1 MAGRA
6 VASPT
11 EVGRE
16 VAAGAPRAGSA
27 GEVVRRLPD
36 AALQGGAYLLLTAW
50 ALLAV
55 VPVYW
60 MVASAFKAQT
70 DNLTVPPQWIPDP
83 VVLDNFRALFRNAY
97 IGRWFVNSLVVAV
110 AITALQLLFNS
121 MAGYAF
127 AKLRF
132 PGRMAIFWGLM
143 ATLMVPGLVTLIPL
157 FIMFSNFKLLDT
169 YWVLVLPHAVSIW
182 GIFLMKQFMQTLPS
196 SLFDAARIDACSE
209 FGIYWKIVLPLAKPG
224 LAVLAIFTFVAEW
237 NSFFWWLL
245 FTNSQAMR
253 NLQVGL
259 TYYRY
264 ENQIDW
270 GPIMAGTVI
279 AALPVIAV
287 FFAFQRYFLRG
298 LTIGALKG

>member
-1 MAGRA
+1 MSGEPAL
-6 VASPT
+6 AS
-11 EVGRE
+11 R
-16 VAAGAPRAGSA
+16 PRSD
-27 GEVVRRLPD
+27 RW
-36 AALQGGAYLLLTAW
+36 LQTGAYLLLTGW
-50 ALLAV
+50 AVLAL

-60 MVASAFKAQT
+60 MVVSAFKTQT
-70 DNLTVPPQWIPDP
+70 DNLSVPPQWIPSP
-83 VVLDNFRALFRNAY
+83 AVLDNFRTLFRNPY
-97 IGRWFVNSLVVAV
+97 VGRWIVNSLFVAV

-132 PGRMAIFWGLM
+132 PGRMAVFWMLM
-143 ATLMVPGLVTLIPL
+143 ATLMVPGLVVLIPL
-157 FIMFSNFKLLDT
+157 FIMFSNFKMLDT
-169 YWVLVLPHAVSIW
+169 YWVLILPQAVSIW

-196 SLFDAARIDACSE
+196 TLFDAARIDACGE
-209 FGIYWKIVLPLAKPG
+209 FGIYWKVVLPLAKPG

-245 FTNSQAMR
+245 FTNSQSMR

-279 AALPVIAV
+279 AALPVVVV